1 MAISQQAGFGV
12 SERFLY
18 RIPAGQATAVDVLDL
33 GRPYAFLVI
42 ASPVAPSGAAAAS
55 NTLSI
60 RVSDDVDGPLI
71 PLGDDDGVPLA
82 PQIGAVAVWRTYFA
96 GAGRRLQI
104 VLSANTTGEV
114 LFHVI
119 GSDSGVR

>member
-1 MAISQQAGFGV
+1 MATSPQAGFGI
-12 SERFLY
+12 SERLLY
-18 RIPAGQATAVDVLDL
+18 TIPAGQATAVDVLDL

-42 ASPVAPSGAAAAS
+42 ASPVAPSGAAASS

-60 RVSDDVDGPLI
+60 RLSDDVDGPLI

-82 PQIGAVAVWRTYFA
+82 QEIGAVAVWRRYFV
-96 GAGRRLQI
+96 GAARRLQI

-119 GSDSGVR
+119 GSDSGIR